1 MPIQQIGGRNVYII
15 TGTNTDPSKTSTGQS
30 WANLV
35 TQQKYQIFKD
45 VQEEALRQF
54 QQQATDYQSQVEF
67 AEAQRE
73 KLRKE
78 IAATR
83 KAIESVKDKERVENA
98 RRQRDTV
105 REQNRRGRGESIRI
119 TEPSES
125 TSSGGGGGDFYGRQ
139 EALGLYDRQINS
151 LQDQATFLL
160 DKAAK
165 FSKEH
170 KESDLLPDSIK
181 TVPELQTM
189 ETYGEYIDYL
199 NQEGVRQSNLAL
211 QLSTKRENL
220 SDKQDAEFQ
229 QEAIAQFGP
238 KRGGR
243 GGSGGRSGSES
254 RTFKQGEQPI
264 QVAEP
269 VTYDVTP
276 QQEKIKRLEAELL
289 GIQDPTAPTD
299 SVIDL
304 RRQIYQDKY
313 LGQPQTEEQPVQQP
327 VQQDV
332 NRRAESQVLGEP
344 TQQIQAESMPAEV
357 VEPAVAP
364 RVEDLMEPTSIRTP
378 ITTQTTDDGLVSKAA
393 FEDVQIGEPV
403 PDTPQSP
410 VQDLIDRGDAAM
422 PTVFEPEETID
433 PADVALGEGR
443 VSVPEAAPAPMPT
456 APSDFASRFSRI
468 GRQMN
473 LKDLLNMGPTV
484 SKPPPLSARFADVT
498 NLSNDAKRIRA
509 MELLEE
515 SKAQFGVTSKEYEKF
530 KAQVLKE
537 LQKQIDPTKARR
549 LKKVRKNQEE
559 APANYFNLG
568 TMVSGVNDETR
579 RLVSSLFPVTD
590 DTRVDEIESLYK
602 NAQQQI
608 RLAVKNKSQKRKA
621 LELLDLQYLAV
632 LEDKR

>member
-67 AEAQRE
+67 AESQRE

-98 RRQRDTV
+98 RRERETV

-119 TEPSES
+119 TTPTES
-125 TSSGGGGGDFYGRQ
+125 TSSGDGGGDFYGRQ
-139 EALGLYDRQINS
+139 EALGLYDRQIERTQNQSSS
-151 LQDQATFLL
+151 LLTTAGKLSQTYDEDA
-160 DKAAK
+160 
-165 FSKEH
+165 
-170 KESDLLPDSIK
+170 LLPDSIK
-181 TVPELQTM
+181 SNPKLQTM

-199 NQEGVRQSNLAL
+199 NQEGIRQQNLAQEL
-211 QLSTKRENL
+211 TTKRNNL
-220 SDKQDAEFQ
+220 SAKQDAAFQ
-229 QEAIAQFGP
+229 QQVVADFGP
-238 KRGGR
+238 KR
-243 GGSGGRSGSES
+243 GGSGGRSGSVS
-254 RTFKQGEQPI
+254 RTVTQGEQPI

-276 QQEKIKRLEAELL
+276 DEERLKRLEAELL

-313 LGQPQTEEQPVQQP
+313 LGQPQAVQEPV
-327 VQQDV
+327 VQDV

-344 TQQIQAESMPAEV
+344 TQQELEDIQFQPSTVEV
-357 VEPAVAP
+357 VEPMP
-364 RVEDLMEPTSIRTP
+364 PE
-378 ITTQTTDDGLVSKAA
+378 TTQQELEEIQFQPSTV
-393 FEDVQIGEPV
+393 EVV
-403 PDTPQSP
+403 PTQNA
-410 VQDLIDRGDAAM
+410 VQDLINRGDALM
-422 PTVFEPEETID
+422 PTVFQEDETID

-443 VSVPEAAPAPMPT
+443 ISVLEVAPAPMPMPA

-473 LKDLLNMGPTV
+473 LRDLLNMGPTTPT
-484 SKPPPLSARFADVT
+484 PPTLSDRFADVS

-515 SKAQFGVTSKEYEKF
+515 AKAQYGVTSPEFQK
-530 KAQVLKE
+530 LKTKILTE

-549 LKKVRKNQEE
+549 LKKVRKNQEQ
-559 APANYFNLG
+559 APANYYNLG
-568 TMVSGVNDETR
+568 TMVNGVNDETR

-608 RLAVKNKSQKRKA
+608 RLAVKNKSQKIKA

>member
-1 MPIQQIGGRNVYII
+1 M
-15 TGTNTDPSKTSTGQS
+15 
-30 WANLV
+30 
-35 TQQKYQIFKD
+35 
-45 VQEEALRQF
+45 
-54 QQQATDYQSQVEF
+54 
-67 AEAQRE
+67 
-73 KLRKE
+73 
-78 IAATR
+78 
-83 KAIESVKDKERVENA
+83 
-98 RRQRDTV
+98 DT
-105 REQNRRGRGESIRI
+105 I
-119 TEPSES
+119 
-125 TSSGGGGGDFYGRQ
+125 
-139 EALGLYDRQINS
+139 
-151 LQDQATFLL
+151 
-160 DKAAK
+160 
-165 FSKEH
+165 
-170 KESDLLPDSIK
+170 
-181 TVPELQTM
+181 
-189 ETYGEYIDYL
+189 GEYIDYL
-199 NQEGVRQSNLAL
+199 NNSAL
-211 QLSTKRENL
+211 EQQNIALDLSVTKDNIL
-220 SDKQDAEFQ
+220 SKQDAAFQ

-243 GGSGGRSGSES
+243 GGSGGRSGSVS
-254 RTFKQGEQPI
+254 RTVKQGEQPI

-313 LGQPQTEEQPVQQP
+313 LGQPQAVQEPV
-327 VQQDV
+327 VQDV

-344 TQQIQAESMPAEV
+344 TQQE
-357 VEPAVAP
+357 
-364 RVEDLMEPTSIRTP
+364 L
-378 ITTQTTDDGLVSKAA
+378 
-393 FEDVQIGEPV
+393 EDVQFLPSSYERVDEKEASYMAQRDAEEASRLMAERKGTLQPAVQQPV

-422 PTVFEPEETID
+422 PTVFQEDETID

-443 VSVPEAAPAPMPT
+443 VSVPEAAPAPMPMPT

-473 LKDLLNMGPTV
+473 LRDLLSMGPTT
-484 SKPPPLSARFADVT
+484 PTTPTLSDRFADVS

-515 SKAQFGVTSKEYEKF
+515 SKAQYGVTSKEF
-530 KAQVLKE
+530 QKAKAKILEE

-559 APANYFNLG
+559 APANYYNLG
-568 TMVSGVNDETR
+568 TMVNGVNDKTR
-579 RLVSSLFPVTD
+579 RLVASLFPVTD